1 MTVRR
6 VRLIGAASWRLTL
19 GLALASLGFLIAAQL
34 QSSAPRV
41 RYTSQERGPLVEAVL
56 DLRTRQE
63 ELKRA
68 ILEER
73 ARVATLEESDAG
85 SSTRVRDVNAALE
98 VARRAAGLSPV
109 RGPGLVVRLE
119 DGIPGG
125 ADDPGALV
133 VRSRDVRA
141 VVEELWLAGATA
153 VEVNGE
159 RVVVSTAFLDVGGS
173 VLANATYLTPP
184 YDVAAVG
191 PEGIYGGLLASPGFT
206 DLLAARAGVGGI
218 RIRHAELPELQVAA
232 YAGVE
237 RLRYGRPAVEATR

>member
-6 VRLIGAASWRLTL
+6 ERLVGAASWRLTL
-19 GLALASLGFLIAAQL
+19 GIALATLGFLVAAQL

-41 RYTSQERGPLVEAVL
+41 RYTSQERGPLVEAVV
-56 DLRTRQE
+56 DLRARQE

-73 ARVATLEESDAG
+73 ARISTLEETDAG
-85 SSTRVRDVNAALE
+85 SSTRVRSVNESLE
-98 VARRAAGLSPV
+98 VARRSAGLSPV

-119 DGIPGG
+119 DGIAGG
-125 ADDPGALV
+125 ADDPGSLV

-153 VEVNGE
+153 IEVNGE

-173 VLANATYLTPP
+173 VLANATYLTQP

-191 PEGIYGGLLASPGFT
+191 PAGFYGRLLLSPGFA
-206 DLLAARAGVGGI
+206 DLLAARGGI
-218 RIRHAELPELQVAA
+218 GGIGIRHAELPEFRVAA

-237 RLRYGRPAVEATR
+237 RLRFGRPAAEAAR